1 MSEVGDEKAD
11 TDVFRPVSYRCAGVR
26 GGTGQIMQGYA
37 NKDEGGMYKRVWSEL
52 YLESYSIFIF
62 EILIC

>member
-37 NKDEGGMYKRVWSEL
+37 NEDERGMYKG
-52 YLESYSIFIF
+52 YGQNYI
-62 EILIC
+62 